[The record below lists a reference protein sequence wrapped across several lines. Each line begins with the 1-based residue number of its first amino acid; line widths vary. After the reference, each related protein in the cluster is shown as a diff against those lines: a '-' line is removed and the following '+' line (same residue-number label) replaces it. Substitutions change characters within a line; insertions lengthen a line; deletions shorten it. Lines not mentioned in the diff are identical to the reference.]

1 MALFDRAQLLVV
13 RLPKRRIEQ
22 LFQVIGNARDG
33 GVDDQHP
40 RAAGAPLGGDL
51 GDVAPVG
58 E

>member
-1 MALFDRAQLLVV
+1 MALVDRAQLLVV
-13 RLPKRRIEQ
+13 RLSKRRLEQ
-22 LFQVIGNARDG
+22 LFEAIGDARDG

-40 RAAGAPLGGDL
+40 RTAGAPLGDDL